1 MLVTRFAI
9 AVSAATLLAGM
20 MLLLVG
26 TNLGGEVVRPSCKSD
41 NWAVGEGS
49 AATGNEAATSM
60 TNTKKIVFRVIFDI
74 TVAFSIA
81 LFTDPIGPRVSE
93 ASEASTDGVISI

>member
-9 AVSAATLLAGM
+9 AVRAATLLAGM

-49 AATGNEAATSM
+49 AATGNEAANSM
-60 TNTKKIVFRVIFDI
+60 TNTKRIVFKSYF
-74 TVAFSIA
+74 
-81 LFTDPIGPRVSE
+81 
-93 ASEASTDGVISI
+93 